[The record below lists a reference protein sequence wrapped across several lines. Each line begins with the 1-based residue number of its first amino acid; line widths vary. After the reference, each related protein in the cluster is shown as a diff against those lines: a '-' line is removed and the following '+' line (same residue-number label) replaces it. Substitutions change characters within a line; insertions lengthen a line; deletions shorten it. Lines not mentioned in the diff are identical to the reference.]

1 MRKKI
6 ILLFL
11 LLLYIPVS
19 KVKAIDL
26 KYQSHVQQKGWMA
39 TVNENNTSGTTGL
52 GLRMEAI
59 KISISNSSYI
69 GTIKYET
76 HVQNYG
82 WMPAKNNGE
91 VSGTTGLG
99 LRVEAIKISLTDEL
113 NKYYSIS
120 YRTHVQQKGWM
131 PWVSDG
137 EISGTTGQRLRV
149 EAIEIRLEPREDVE
163 ESGEPFISYSSHND
177 LGWQNYVSNGEMSG
191 TTGQKKKI
199 DQIKIKIKNISDSFL
214 YQTYNNVDGW
224 TDQVNN
230 DEISGKQNT
239 GIEAIKINLPESLKN
254 NYVLFYRV
262 HIQTYGWLGWTSDGN
277 PAGSTGLY
285 KNIEAI
291 QIKLLPKNSEEVIVN
306 TSNAFMEVNAKI
318 TYSSHVQGIGW
329 QNNVNDGQTSGTTG
343 QGRRLEAF
351 KINLESNVSGD
362 IVIQPYVEKKGW
374 LNETKQGEI
383 SGTTGLGRRIEAVK
397 IKLIG
402 NLSNYYDIYYRT
414 HVAYVDWLSWAKNG
428 EVSGILN
435 SNGRI
440 EAIEI
445 KLVSKGIPFTGNT
458 SRTYVNG
465 SWNHNNTNYYD
476 YFGNKAT
483 GFKIIDGVKHY
494 FNSEGKLYGKNV
506 QKIIDVSSWQ
516 ETINWDTIKKDE
528 DVDGAII
535 RVGWGTS
542 YDDPCGLDSYF
553 DRNIKEVQ
561 RLGIPYGVYIYAYA
575 ETTAAAQKE
584 ADFVV
589 SKMKQYNMPK
599 ETYVW
604 YDAEIGS
611 ISRNTYNT
619 VIPAFINRIKANG
632 YTNVGVYSGVRQLD
646 TTNGNTNTSTIRS
659 YPIWVSQYYKDLQ
672 YTGNYKGWQYAS
684 DERINGINGNVDVSM
699 FKK

>member
-1 MRKKI
+1 MKKR

-11 LLLYIPVS
+11 LLLLFLPLS
-19 KVKAIDL
+19 KVKAVNL
-26 KYQSHVQQKGWMA
+26 SYQSHVQQKGWMSN
-39 TVNENNTSGTTGL
+39 VKEGSTSGTTGL
-52 GLRMEAI
+52 GLRMESI
-59 KISISNSSYI
+59 KISVSNSPYT

-82 WMPAKNNGE
+82 WMPIKSNGE
-91 VSGTTGLG
+91 ISGTTGKG

-113 NKYYSIS
+113 SKYYSIS

-131 PWVSDG
+131 SWVSDG

-149 EAIEIRLEPREDVE
+149 EAIEIKLVLKEVD
-163 ESGEPFISYSSHND
+163 ESGEPTITYSSHND
-177 LGWQNYVSNGEMSG
+177 SGWQNYVPNGEISG

-199 DQIKIKIKNISDSFL
+199 DQIKIKTKNISDSFT
-214 YQTYNNVDGW
+214 YQTYDNVNGW
-224 TDQVNN
+224 SDLVNN
-230 DEISGKQNT
+230 DEISGKQNA
-239 GIEAIKINLPESLKN
+239 GIEAIKINLPESLKDT
-254 NYVLFYRV
+254 YDIYYRV
-262 HIQTYGWLGWTSDGN
+262 HIQTYGWLSWTKNGN
-277 PAGSTGLY
+277 PAGSIGLY

-291 QIKLLPKNSEEVIVN
+291 QIKMLPKDNGEITINDSG
-306 TSNAFMEVNAKI
+306 AFMEVNAKI
-318 TYSSHVQGIGW
+318 NYSSHVQGIGW
-329 QNNVNDGQTSGTTG
+329 QKSVSDGNTSGTTG
-343 QGRRLEAF
+343 QGKRLESF
-351 KINLESNVSGD
+351 IINLESNVTGD
-362 IVIQPYVEKKGW
+362 IIIQSYVEKRGW
-374 LNETKQGEI
+374 SKESKQGEI

-397 IKLIG
+397 ISLTG

-428 EVSGILN
+428 EISGALN

-445 KLVSKGIPFTGNT
+445 KLVSKGIQFTGDK

-465 SWNHNNTNYYD
+465 SWKNNNTNYYD

-483 GFKIIDGVKHY
+483 GFKLIDGIKYY
-494 FNSEGKLYGKNV
+494 FNSEGKMYGKDV

-516 ETINWDTIKKDE
+516 EKIDWDTIKKDE
-528 DVDGAII
+528 DVDAAII

-542 YDDPCGLDSYF
+542 YNDPCGLDSYF

-575 ETTAAAQKE
+575 ETKEAAKKE

-599 ETYVW
+599 GTYVW

-611 ISRNTYNT
+611 IPRSTYNI
-619 VIPAFINRIKANG
+619 VIPEFINRVKASG
-632 YTNVGVYSGVRQLD
+632 YNNVGVYSGVRQLD

-659 YPIWVSQYYKDLQ
+659 YPIWVSQYYKELQ

-684 DERINGINGNVDVSM
+684 DEKINGINGNVDVSM